1 MCKTGWKGVSHLDSK
16 NVCGNS
22 SSYVFSV
29 HQLRL
34 TMLSRNIQSIL
45 GKREWFVPHPQKKAL
60 VLFPRVSRASAV
72 KLVETSFLRF
82 PGEPVLSGSLWQSL
96 NMQLYFGTQ
105 PCILLKDCRGLIMTK
120 KSAYSTVCFS
130 SFPLKTPNS
139 GCYKEPRMEYSKAT
153 SHSSFL
159 SGSFLC
165 CLQSPFPF
173 HLSRQK
179 RKFYNHWPLS
189 RNTEEWS
196 EANNRGKGTTKTQT
210 QMKLLND
217 LTGQARQ
224 CGDFFSSFS

>member
-1 MCKTGWKGVSHLDSK
+1 MWKLLKLCLQCPSTQVDHAFSEYLVNPGQKRVI
-16 NVCGNS
+16 CS
-22 SSYVFSV
+22 SSSEK
-29 HQLRL
+29 RL
-34 TMLSRNIQSIL
+34 GSLSTCIQGLSS
-45 GKREWFVPHPQKKAL
+45 K
-60 VLFPRVSRASAV
+60 
-72 KLVETSFLRF
+72 VETSFLHF

-196 EANNRGKGTTKTQT
+196 EANNRGKRTTKTQT